1 VLSHLHIR
9 DFAIVKMLD
18 LDFERGFTVLTGETG
33 AGKSIVI
40 DALALALGER
50 AESHVIRAGTT
61 RAEITASF
69 HLKPSDAAARWLK
82 GQDLFDD
89 QECVLRR
96 TVEAE
101 RGSKAFING
110 RPVPV
115 QQLRELGNL
124 LVDIHGQHE
133 HQSLLRRDAQ
143 QDILDAFGGLSDK
156 TGALRAHYENWRE
169 LKERLDTLKQES
181 ADRESRVEFLGH
193 QVRELE
199 ALNLGADELP
209 KLEEE
214 HARLANGAEL
224 LEGVQGVAQAVYDAE
239 EGAASHVLA
248 RAQSKLEQLARFDAK
263 LGEVGELL
271 NEAAIRIDEA
281 ASRLHQYLDG
291 LELDPERLTW
301 LDNRL
306 GQAHSLARKHRV
318 KPEELPP
325 LTARLK
331 TELDDLGNYDA
342 NLARLEEELKAA
354 RAGYD
359 ALALEISQ
367 GRNRAAKKLAKAVTD
382 HMQELGM
389 TGGKLD
395 VTLTALPAGEISAR
409 GLERTEFLVSA
420 NPGQPTRPLNKVAS
434 GGELSRISLAL
445 QVVLAGLG
453 SVPSLIFDEV
463 DVGVGGRVAEIV
475 GLKLRELGNT
485 RQVFAITHLAQVAA
499 LGHQHCQV
507 SKQAKGGETVTAVKT
522 LDGTERIKEIARMIG
537 GVEISKQTLAH
548 AEDMLARASA

>member
-9 DFAIVKMLD
+9 DFAIVKTLD
-18 LDFERGFTVLTGETG
+18 LDFERGFVVLTGETG

-50 AESHVIRAGTT
+50 AEGHVIRAGSN
-61 RAEITASF
+61 RSEITASF

-82 GQDLFDD
+82 EQDLFDD

-115 QQLRELGNL
+115 QQLRELGDL

-133 HQSLLRRDAQ
+133 HQSLLKRDAQ

-156 TGALRAHYENWRE
+156 TGVLRTHYENWHE
-169 LKERLDTLKQES
+169 LKERLDTLRQES

-209 KLEEE
+209 RLEEE

-239 EGAASHVLA
+239 EGAASQVLA

-281 ASRLHQYLDG
+281 AARLHQYLDG
-291 LELDPERLTW
+291 LELDPERLTR

-318 KPEELPP
+318 KPEELPA
-325 LTARLK
+325 LTERLK

-359 ALALEISQ
+359 ALAAEISQ
-367 GRNRAAKKLAKAVTD
+367 GRTKAAKKLAKAVTE

-389 TGGKLD
+389 TGGKLE
-395 VTLTALPAGEISAR
+395 VTLSALPAGEISAR

-420 NPGQPTRPLNKVAS
+420 NPGQPPRPLNKVAS

-453 SVPSLIFDEV
+453 RVPTLIFDEV

-475 GLKLRELGNT
+475 GLKLRELGKS

-499 LGHQHCQV
+499 LGHSHCQV

-522 LDGTERIKEIARMIG
+522 LDGTERVKEIARMIG

-548 AEDMLARASA
+548 AEDMLARAST